1 MLAIYNWGAIDSVNR
16 MFGEGDRPSPIQC
29 AGPIFYEY
37 SANSKGLELSA
48 WNLEADGIKIYEA
61 QVEVNRQARIAGP
74 DEVMLLD
81 VAGENTTKLGSAF
94 LNNVGTRRVSFAP
107 RLVSYRLAMQGAR
120 LQQALRDPNK
130 QGARPSCFRGGC
142 RMEDT

>member
-1 MLAIYNWGAIDSVNR
+1 MLAIYNWGPIDSMNR
-16 MFGEGDRPSPIQC
+16 MFGMGDRPSPRQS
-29 AGPIFYEY
+29 AGPMFHDYV
-37 SANSKGLELSA
+37 ANSKGLELSA
-48 WNLEADGIKIYEA
+48 WNFEADGMVIYKV
-61 QVEVNRQARIAGP
+61 QVDVNRQARIAGP

-120 LQQALRDPNK
+120 LQQALRDPNT
-130 QGARPSCFRGGC
+130 QGSLPCCFGGGC
-142 RMEDT
+142 KR

>member
-16 MFGEGDRPSPIQC
+16 MFGEGDLPSPIQC
-29 AGPIFYEY
+29 AGPIFYDY
-37 SANSKGLELSA
+37 GANSKGLELSA

-74 DEVMLLD
+74 DEVMLMD

-94 LNNVGTRRVSFAP
+94 PNNVGTRLVSITP
-107 RLVSYRLAMQGAR
+107 RLVSDRLAMQGAR
-120 LQQALRDPNK
+120 LQQALRDPNT
-130 QGARPSCFRGGC
+130 QGSLPCCFGGGC
-142 RMEDT
+142 KR